1 VLPPETTRHRA
12 IASAAKT
19 LILFI
24 LVSCLVGFAG
34 ARLST
39 SLRGTDFVD
48 FYAAARM
55 LSEGHGHQLY
65 DANVQ
70 RQYQARYADRV
81 GTLYIHPPFEAA
93 VYLAVAWL
101 PLKPAYLLWSVLSLG
116 FLAWGARLLAA
127 KALPR
132 WDWRI
137 WFAASLTFVPVLLCL
152 VQGQD
157 SLLLLLLVVFAFT
170 SLRSGR
176 AFAAGCWLALGL
188 FKFQL
193 VLPLV
198 LVLAVTQGKTVRSPL
213 LKGFGL
219 IALALAALSGVI
231 SGWSVFTAYP
241 SFLLH
246 LPQQT
251 FAGIFP
257 QAMANF
263 RGLVYLVF
271 RGNRS
276 AWTIAAMSLLSAIAL
291 LKTLADWNRARN
303 ASPSNSASRLEFDTA
318 FASTVMFAL
327 LVSYHLNPHDLSL
340 LLLPISLLLHFGWLR
355 TPRPRARANWVILS
369 LLVVLFVPPLHLWAL
384 QAQSYN
390 LISVPLLLLFL
401 TSGYAARE
409 DRANAATLN

>member
-1 VLPPETTRHRA
+1 
-12 IASAAKT
+12 
-19 LILFI
+19 
-24 LVSCLVGFAG
+24 
-34 ARLST
+34 
-39 SLRGTDFVD
+39 
-48 FYAAARM
+48 M
-55 LSEGHGHQLY
+55 LAEAHGHQLY

-70 RQYQARYADRV
+70 RQYQARYAGRV

-101 PLKPAYLLWSVLSLG
+101 PLKPAYLLWSALSLG

-127 KALPR
+127 EALPP

-137 WFAASLTFVPVLLCL
+137 GFAASLTFVPVLLCL

-170 SLRSGR
+170 SLRGGR
-176 AFAAGCWLALGL
+176 PFAAGCWLALGL

-198 LVLAVTQGKTVRSPL
+198 LVLAVTQAKTVRSPL

-231 SGWSVFTAYP
+231 SGWSVFTVYP

-246 LPQQT
+246 LPQQA
-251 FAGIFP
+251 FAGVFP

-271 RGNRS
+271 HGNRS
-276 AWTIAAMSLLSAIAL
+276 AWTIAAMSILSAMAL
-291 LKTLADWNRARN
+291 LKTFADWKRARN
-303 ASPSNSASRLEFDTA
+303 ASPSTPPSRLVFDTA
-318 FASTVMFAL
+318 FASTVMCAL
-327 LVSYHLNPHDLSL
+327 LVSYHLNPHDLCL
-340 LLLPISLLLHFGWLR
+340 LLLPISLLLHSVWLC
-355 TPRPRARANWVILS
+355 TPRPRALADWVILS
-369 LLVVLFVPPLHLWAL
+369 LLLALFLPPLHLWAL

-390 LISVPLLLLFL
+390 WISVPLLLLFL
-401 TSGYAARE
+401 TSGYAPRQ
-409 DRANAATLN
+409 DRANAATIN